1 MPLVK
6 FLLLFFSPN
15 SSFINPIAFLL
26 NHVKIHTLIF
36 YTVLEFTVRDQQLY
50 SKIFGNIHEFSISIA
65 NKFSVKNF
73 VV

>member
-6 FLLLFFSPN
+6 FLLFFLSPN
-15 SSFINPIAFLL
+15 SSFINPITCLL
-26 NHVKIHTLIF
+26 NHVKTHTLIF

-65 NKFSVKNF
+65 SKFSVKNF